1 MSLTLC
7 AYLFVLSILCFIA
20 LYMPPLVSLMTF
32 GLIAA
37 AFPPAFSRATT
48 GPSPSCELH
57 LQASLTLSVDAPSD
71 ARDAH
76 DAERVD

>member
-1 MSLTLC
+1 MAKLTSAPDPVVSLTLC
-7 AYLFVLSILCFIA
+7 AYLFVLSILCFVA

-48 GPSPSCELH
+48 GPSPSCEL
-57 LQASLTLSVDAPSD
+57 SRPDRS
-71 ARDAH
+71 
-76 DAERVD
+76 

>member
-48 GPSPSCELH
+48 GPSPSCEFTTPGITNSQH
-57 LQASLTLSVDAPSD
+57 RRTL
-71 ARDAH
+71 
-76 DAERVD
+76 